1 MAELRCYVFLDS
13 LQPQYASFLGSV
25 AQGFL
30 PTPGEASLFVEIAP
44 GMEIM
49 RVTDVA
55 LKATHVKPGMLI
67 IERLYGMLEIHS
79 ESQADVRAAGR
90 AILEMLGLREED
102 RVKPEIFSSQVI
114 RNISPYHTQLI
125 NRSRHGDMILPG
137 QSLYVMEVAPAG
149 YAALAANEAEKSANI
164 NILEVRAFGSFGRV
178 YLGGEER
185 DIDVAYRAA
194 EAAIESVAGQAGRK
208 LLEDRRQKTEDRR
221 QKGTSPEGLH
231 DSVFCLLTSAFYFQS
246 QKRSEP

>member
-44 GMEIM
+44 GMDIM

-55 LKATHVKPGMLI
+55 LKATNVRPGMLI

-90 AILEMLGLREED
+90 AILDMLNLREED
-102 RVKPEIFSSQVI
+102 RVKPELASSQVI

-125 NRSRHGDMILPG
+125 NRSRHGDMIMPG
-137 QSLYVMEVAPAG
+137 QTLYVMEVAPAG
-149 YAALAANEAEKSANI
+149 YAALAANEAEKSADI
-164 NILEVRAFGSFGRV
+164 KILEVRAFGSFGRV

-194 EAAIESVAGQAGRK
+194 EQAIASVAGRPARGGR
-208 LLEDRRQKTEDRR
+208 E
-221 QKGTSPEGLH
+221 
-231 DSVFCLLTSAFYFQS
+231 
-246 QKRSEP
+246 